1 MTAAASHLNLDSS
14 GHPDIE
20 TIAEYVEDLLAPQA
34 AAELSAHLTGCP
46 ACRESR
52 EALDEIRSLLGET
65 EVPSIPE
72 DVALRIDAA
81 LAAEAAAPSAGV
93 HQADSPPRA
102 LAAPGATPRGSV
114 GPSGARRGDS
124 QGRRARRLRRA
135 ALGMA
140 SLAACGLIITAVL
153 NTHTTES
160 SSGARGAAAGGFSG
174 AAGGAGPRFT
184 AFSQSGFTQQ
194 IQTLLTPPAG
204 QSNEPQIQ
212 GGGQHPESVSTRSA
226 GEPVAVTAPG
236 CVLASVD
243 RPGSRPT
250 SVFLGTYQNIEVY
263 ALVYPAAGDPAHAV
277 QAYLVDAA
285 CTTPA
290 GHTTPVLL
298 SRTVPR
304 P

>member
-20 TIAEYVEDLLAPQA
+20 TIAEYVEDLLAPEA
-34 AAELSAHLTGCP
+34 TAELSAHLTGCP

-52 EALDEIRSLLGET
+52 EALEEIRSLLGET

-81 LAAEAAAPSAGV
+81 LAAEAAVPSAGV
-93 HQADSPPRA
+93 HQADGPRRA
-102 LAAPGATPRGSV
+102 LPAPGAAPRGSV
-114 GPSGARRGDS
+114 GPFRAAGPGDS
-124 QGRRARRLRRA
+124 RRRARRLRRA

-160 SSGARGAAAGGFSG
+160 SSAKGAAAGGFSR
-174 AAGGAGPRFT
+174 AASGAGPRFT
-184 AFSQSGFTQQ
+184 AFSQAGFTQQ
-194 IQTLLTPPAG
+194 IQTLLAPPAD

-212 GGGQHPESVSTRSA
+212 GDGQHPESASTRST

-263 ALVYPAAGDPAHAV
+263 ALVYPAAGNPAHAV

-298 SRTVPR
+298 SQTVPR